1 MRTATPEI
9 KRLTVLYDGECG
21 LCGRL
26 KQRLEGE
33 PVWIE
38 LEFLALQDPTVAQ
51 RFPGIEA
58 YEPTRH
64 LVIISDTRDVYCA
77 ESAWIMILYATKAF
91 RGLSL
96 QLSAP
101 GMKTLAK
108 EACEWVSGNRKNI
121 SHWCGMK
128 PQLNPVGDPK

>member
-1 MRTATPEI
+1 MRVATPEI
-9 KRLTVLYDGECG
+9 KHLTVLYDGECG

-26 KQRLEGE
+26 KERLQDE

-38 LEFLALQDPTVAQ
+38 LEFLALQNPAVPQ

-64 LVIISDTRDVYCA
+64 LVIVDDHQGVYCA
-77 ESAWIMILYATKAF
+77 ENAWIMILYATKAF
-91 RGLSL
+91 RGLSFE
-96 QLSAP
+96 LSAP

-121 SHWCGMK
+121 SSWCGLK
-128 PQLNPVGDPK
+128 PQLKRNAG